1 MKNKAIFAHSAA
13 WFNKNSLLIA
23 LFVAFIVHIALVLG
37 INFTTPKPEKINKSI
52 DITLVNV
59 PVKKAPKKA
68 DFLANENQLAAGGEV
83 KKPES
88 KPQNLPSKGSN
99 EPRQTKNIAPKK
111 PEPPLEKKAGKENSQ
126 VKEVKKI
133 APDESKIKVTQ
144 KIITQPKA
152 DKKVVAADK
161 SAVVSQPEKHPQLT
175 AESLQQQIAQLGA
188 EIRQSEPDSDRTKI
202 KFVDSVSANKYLAAQ
217 YMKDWETK
225 VERMGNL
232 NYPEVATKKNFS
244 GTLTMDVGI
253 NEDGS
258 IYSIRINKSSG
269 IPALDEA
276 AKKIV
281 RMSAPFA
288 PLPLD
293 LRKELDVLVITRVW
307 KFSDESGLVT
317 R

>member
-1 MKNKAIFAHSAA
+1 MKIKAIFAHSAA
-13 WFNKNSLLIA
+13 RFNKNSLLIA

-37 INFTTPKPEKINKSI
+37 INFTTPIPEKINKSI

-59 PVKKAPKKA
+59 PEKKAPKKA
-68 DFLANENQLAAGGEV
+68 DFLAKENQLAAGE
-83 KKPES
+83 E
-88 KPQNLPSKGSN
+88 
-99 EPRQTKNIAPKK
+99 AKK
-111 PEPPLEKKAGKENSQ
+111 PEPPAEKKAKKENSQ
-126 VKEVKKI
+126 VKQVKKI
-133 APDESKIKVTQ
+133 APDESKIKMAQ
-144 KIITQPKA
+144 KIITQQK
-152 DKKVVAADK
+152 ADK
-161 SAVVSQPEKHPQLT
+161 SAAVSQPEKRPQLT
-175 AESLQQQIAQLGA
+175 AESLQQQIAQLGT
-188 EIRQSEPDSDRTKI
+188 EIRQSQPSSDRTKI
-202 KFVDSVSANKYLAAQ
+202 KFVDSVSAHKYLAAQ
-217 YMKDWETK
+217 YMKDWESK

-232 NYPEVATKKNFS
+232 NYPEAATKKNFS

-258 IYSIRINKSSG
+258 IYSIRINRSSG